1 MRIFRNFLRTIYYSK
16 RLILK
21 DNLIE
26 LFKFYGSD
34 KYVNHLSMY
43 KILESLLNK
52 NDCKKILEIGI
63 GGHAIEDE
71 NFSGNSMR
79 ALKKY
84 YKCDVI
90 GLDIVDKNF
99 LSNEFFIYT
108 GKQTDKKI
116 LNKIIN
122 DHKKFDLIIDD
133 GSHFGSDQVLTFNH
147 LFKFL
152 SQNGIYI
159 IEDLDGA
166 FTNKFKGSPKLE
178 KSKNIIA
185 LTNEKVFS
193 VYSQFITYKMYKK
206 KKLSNDI
213 DSIFFFNNSV
223 LIKKSKPKKKIRDK
237 YLKET
242 LSQFNKRY
250 YRKGKVNK
258 NVDGTI
264 TFNFHRD

>member
-1 MRIFRNFLRTIYYSK
+1 
-16 RLILK
+16 
-21 DNLIE
+21 
-26 LFKFYGSD
+26 GSD

-63 GGHAIEDE
+63 GGHAIEDK

-152 SQNGIYI
+152 SPNGIYI

-166 FTNKFKGSPKLE
+166 
-178 KSKNIIA
+178 
-185 LTNEKVFS
+185 
-193 VYSQFITYKMYKK
+193 
-206 KKLSNDI
+206 
-213 DSIFFFNNSV
+213 
-223 LIKKSKPKKKIRDK
+223 
-237 YLKET
+237 
-242 LSQFNKRY
+242 Y
-250 YRKGKVNK
+250 Y
-258 NVDGTI
+258 
-264 TFNFHRD
+264 